1 MFCDT
6 GNASEIL
13 DSFYLSILTAGSR
26 ASAKKCR
33 IAYIMDSLACG
44 SLRIEDG
51 KIIEDYR
58 KDVANIEEFNGEEII
73 ELCGMFEDNSDAII
87 AWWMDD

>member
-1 MFCDT
+1 
-6 GNASEIL
+6 
-13 DSFYLSILTAGSR
+13 
-26 ASAKKCR
+26 
-33 IAYIMDSLACG
+33 MDSLACG

-51 KIIEDYR
+51 KIIGDYR